1 MSCHAMLFQIRC
13 LFAFFSQGTI
23 YSPHLFLL
31 YIFFFYVTVSA
42 LSPLGCAIL
51 ASIVSDWAL
60 SIASNSLW
68 MDCRIS
74 ARKALFSS
82 LPLLVEKASKVLLR
96 PVELFDT
103 PQHDLDDKQLM
114 VSSSVE
120 EQVYAYLCEACA
132 TCVTTLCA
140 DTPGLDPHAVGCVLR
155 ALRLCRT
162 GPVVVEDLEPDSTST
177 DLMCHIGAEARERE
191 GDTEREGERESLHT
205 SPLTS
210 QLKNAVAAYALKYCV
225 IRETTL
231 PSHDDVIIEIP
242 FRTIGR
248 DSNGMINSSTQIHS
262 EEIGGKDEEEVKKG
276 EEEKGVVGIGIG
288 VEVEGKRGENGKEG
302 EFSDTEFSDW
312 DEEEDTEIEHVNRR
326 GTSYPSDDLSVLQ
339 DEIDMLQRYFKYSLI
354 FSSSD

>member
-1 MSCHAMLFQIRC
+1 MMLCYMMSCYVSLCHITPAITPVCHYIHMVLFMFLIY
-13 LFAFFSQGTI
+13 FF
-23 YSPHLFLL
+23 FLL
-31 YIFFFYVTVSA
+31 LSILYVPVSA
-42 LSPLGCAIL
+42 LCPLGCAIL
-51 ASIVSDWAL
+51 ASIVADWAL

-103 PQHDLDDKQLM
+103 PQHDLDDKHLM
-114 VSSSVE
+114 GGSSVA

-177 DLMCHIGAEARERE
+177 DLMCNVEAEGRERE
-191 GDTEREGERESLHT
+191 GDTEREGERESLVT
-205 SPLTS
+205 SPLIS
-210 QLKNAVAAYALKYCV
+210 QLKNAVAAYALKYCDT
-225 IRETTL
+225 REPTL
-231 PSHDDVIIEIP
+231 PSHDDVIIGDP

-248 DSNGMINSSTQIHS
+248 DLNGMTNRSTKIQS
-262 EEIGGKDEEEVKKG
+262 EEIGGEEKDGVKKG
-276 EEEKGVVGIGIG
+276 V
-288 VEVEGKRGENGKEG
+288 VEVEVKEGENGKEG

-312 DEEEDTEIEHVNRR
+312 DEEEDSENEHVNRR

-354 FSSSD
+354 FNSSD

>member
-1 MSCHAMLFQIRC
+1 MPY
-13 LFAFFSQGTI
+13 FFSHSASLFF
-23 YSPHLFLL
+23 YSHVIIHTPHLFLL
-31 YIFFFYVTVSA
+31 YFSYFASSFYVLVSA

-51 ASIVSDWAL
+51 VSIVSDWAL

-68 MDCRIS
+68 MDCRIA

-96 PVELFDT
+96 PVDFSDT

-114 VSSSVE
+114 SGRSAE

-162 GPVVVEDLEPDSTST
+162 GPIVVEDLEPDSTST
-177 DLMCHIGAEARERE
+177 DLICHVNAEGRERE
-191 GDTEREGERESLHT
+191 GDTEREGERESLQT
-205 SPLTS
+205 SPLIC
-210 QLKNAVAAYALKYCV
+210 QLKSAVAAYALKYCE
-225 IRETTL
+225 IREPTL

-242 FRTIGR
+242 FRTVGR
-248 DSNGMINSSTQIHS
+248 DSNGMTNGSTQIQIQS
-262 EEIGGKDEEEVKKG
+262 EEIGGEEKDGVKKG
-276 EEEKGVVGIGIG
+276 EEENGVVDVG
-288 VEVEGKRGENGKEG
+288 VEVKGGENGKEG

-312 DEEEDTEIEHVNRR
+312 DEEEDTENEHVSRR
-326 GTSYPSDDLSVLQ
+326 GTSYPSDDLIVLQ
-339 DEIDMLQRYFKYSLI
+339 DEIDMLQRYLKYSLI
-354 FSSSD
+354 FNSSD